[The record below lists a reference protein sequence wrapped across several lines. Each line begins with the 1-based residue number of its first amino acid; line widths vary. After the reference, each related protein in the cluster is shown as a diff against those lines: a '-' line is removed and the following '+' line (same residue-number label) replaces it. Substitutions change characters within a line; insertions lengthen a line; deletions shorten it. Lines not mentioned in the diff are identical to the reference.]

1 MRIIPCDPWDDYE
14 LLDSGLG
21 RRLERFGRFVLD
33 RPDPQVLW
41 QPRLPVDAWNRADA
55 AFVDDG
61 RRGHWDRRTAMPES
75 WPLTDNGITLSA
87 KLTPFKHTGIFPEQ
101 RMNWQW
107 LAEQL
112 AGATAETKVLNLFGY
127 TGGASLVAAKAG
139 ASVTH
144 VDASR
149 PTIGWARDN
158 QAASNLADKPIRWIL
173 DDALKFVRR
182 EERRGVRYDGIMMDP
197 PVIGH
202 GPNGEPWDFS
212 KQFPELLEACV
223 SILTEQP
230 RFLLVN
236 AYAISAS
243 AIMLENMLAD
253 LKLGGTVDAGELAL
267 QESGSGRL
275 LSTGLVAR
283 WQRT

>member
-1 MRIIPCDPWDDYE
+1 MRTIVANSWDDYE

-33 RPDPQVLW
+33 RPDPQALW
-41 QPRLPVDAWNRADA
+41 QPHRPVDAWNSADA
-55 AFVDDG
+55 TFVDDG
-61 RRGHWDRRTAMPES
+61 RRGQWERRTAVPES
-75 WPLTDNGITLSA
+75 WPLASDGIVLAA

-101 RMNWQW
+101 RSNWQW
-107 LAEQL
+107 LTKQL
-112 AGATAETKVLNLFGY
+112 AGATADTKVLNLFGY

-149 PTIGWARDN
+149 PTVGWARDN
-158 QAASNLADKPIRWIL
+158 QAASGLADKPIRWIL
-173 DDALKFVRR
+173 DDALKFVAR
-182 EERRGVRYDGIMMDP
+182 EERRGGRYDAILMDP

-202 GPNGEPWDFS
+202 GPNGEPWDFA
-212 KQFPELLEACV
+212 KQFPELLDACAR
-223 SILTEQP
+223 ILTDRP
-230 RFLLVN
+230 RCLLVN

-243 AIMLENMLAD
+243 AIMLENMLGD
-253 LKLGGTVDAGELAL
+253 LQLGGTVDAGELAL

-283 WQRT
+283 WQQT

>member
-1 MRIIPCDPWDDYE
+1 MRIIACDPWDDYE

-33 RPDPQVLW
+33 RPDPQALW

-61 RRGHWDRRTAMPES
+61 RRGRWERRTAMPES
-75 WPLTDNGITLSA
+75 WPLTDDGIVLSA

-101 RMNWQW
+101 RANWQW
-107 LAEQL
+107 LSGRL
-112 AGATAETKVLNLFGY
+112 AGATARTNVLNLFGY

-149 PTIGWARDN
+149 PTIGWAREN
-158 QAASNLADKPIRWIL
+158 QAASDLASKPIRWIL
-173 DDALKFVRR
+173 DDALKFVQR

-212 KQFPELLEACV
+212 KQFPELLDACV
-223 SILTEQP
+223 RILSDQP
-230 RFLLVN
+230 RFILIN

-243 AIMLENMLAD
+243 AIMLENMLGD
-253 LKLGGTVDAGELAL
+253 LALGGTIDAGELAL

-283 WQRT
+283 WQK